1 MNHPAISTSR
11 RQVLRNAVALA
22 AVLTLWGCSNEASI
36 DPSWRVELEE
46 GRRLLESGQAIVF
59 DIREPDEH
67 ATGVAAG
74 ARLLPMSTL
83 NQRVQEIPNDPEQPV
98 LLICNTQNRS
108 GAVIQALREAGWT
121 HVRFVQGG
129 MSEWARRGWPM
140 VAPNTKQP

>member
-1 MNHPAISTSR
+1 MNHPAINPAR
-11 RQVLRNAVALA
+11 RHMLRNAVAWA
-22 AVLTLWGCSNEASI
+22 AISTLWACSNEASI

-83 NQRVQEIPNDPEQPV
+83 NQRVQEIPNDPQQPV

-140 VAPNTKQP
+140 VAPNAKQP